1 MSLNRLGLGFD
12 FIGRDFVSHTMG
24 GIRRQFGLMEGSSK
38 KLAKTVGSGF
48 VMLTTG
54 ALTTAVALGAL
65 GGAISLANQ
74 AGQFEQQMAAVGAI
88 TRATA
93 DDMNMLETAA
103 INAGIAT
110 QFSPQEAVEGLR
122 NLGQMG
128 FNAAESTTAL
138 VPALDLAAGGQISV
152 ASAAQ
157 TAASALR
164 VFSLETDEAAITTDK
179 LLRIS
184 NVTALKAADLELA
197 IGNLGRGVG
206 LTKQSI
212 DEMLPSLGLVRNTG
226 VEASTAATSVS
237 SALLFM
243 SKNSDKFKRD
253 LGVDMTDAA
262 GNFRPFMDVVL
273 DASAALEDKYA
284 NSATRAAKAQELF
297 GRFGV
302 SAYTAISGQ
311 LTKGIKTAT
320 GETLKG
326 AEAVNYLREQMK
338 KAAGAAAEFR
348 EKLLETFEGQKTLL
362 RGTLETMAVVFGK
375 PFAAVFKPFVS
386 ALTNSLNAVIRFF
399 NALPKPVKNAIA
411 GIIVGVL
418 VLTAALGAM
427 LTVAGAITILL
438 PFMATFIMVMK
449 AMAIAVGAVVLV
461 VAALAAGF
469 ALAVWLVRNNIGG
482 LGDAFNR
489 AVEMIKLFWNGL
501 IDLVTKGGFS
511 EEVSK
516 EMGKAENKG
525 VRQFAIK
532 FFQIFYRV
540 KRFFSGIAAGFSQT
554 IDTLKP
560 VFGALKEICRE
571 VADAFHDLGVE
582 LLWASGTPS
591 DTFEKSGAGLG
602 STLAALFGG
611 ITTVIVGILQLYLWA
626 AKAGSWLG
634 DTFGKYVNWCK
645 LNAQEFAMA
654 LEDVWNWLKKIG
666 SSAIGKIISFFT
678 GEEAPPEARP
688 TTGTPTS
695 ITEQQRGL
703 ASIPGKARAIGP
715 KTLAPAGNPTNLA
728 QAIEGM
734 SAEEAAKKFAA
745 TAANP
750 EAALNKMTQLL
761 AEISKRPTV
770 VSLNIDGARVGEAV
784 ASANRS
790 KLARRGVPVGEEA
803 G

>member
-1 MSLNRLGLGFD
+1 MALNRLGLGFD

-38 KLAKTVGSGF
+38 KLAKTVGAGF

-110 QFSPQEAVEGLR
+110 QFSPQEAAEGLR

-243 SKNSDKFKRD
+243 AKNSDKFKRD
-253 LGVDMTDAA
+253 IGVDMTDAA
-262 GNFRPFMDVVL
+262 GNFRPFMDIVL
-273 DASAALEDKYA
+273 DASAALEDKYT
-284 NSATRAAKAQELF
+284 NSAKRAAKAQELF

-320 GETLKG
+320 GETLRG

-348 EKLLETFEGQKTLL
+348 EKLLDTFEGQKTLL

-511 EEVSK
+511 EEISK
-516 EMGKAENKG
+516 EMGKAENQG
-525 VRQFAIK
+525 VRKFAIR
-532 FFQIFYRV
+532 FFQIFYRI
-540 KRFFSGIAAGFSQT
+540 KRFFEGIAQGFRQT
-554 IDTLKP
+554 MEEFAP
-560 VFGALKEICRE
+560 VFGALGE
-571 VADAFHDLGVE
+571 AFKRLGEAVGG
-582 LLWASGTPS
+582 LGGDMLGFAGTPS
-591 DTFEKSGAGLG
+591 DRFNEAGAGIG
-602 STLAALFGG
+602 FVLASLISGVAWLVTGFVELFTWL
-611 ITTVIVGILQLYLWA
+611 IRV
-626 AKAGSWLG
+626 GSWLG
-634 DTFGKYVNWCK
+634 DTFAKYMITASEATTAFVDT
-645 LNAQEFAMA
+645 LIE
-654 LEDVWNWLKKIG
+654 VWNWLKKI
-666 SSAIGKIISFFT
+666 SESAVGKVMSFFT
-678 GEEAPPEARP
+678 GEEAPPPRP
-688 TTGTPTS
+688 VGAGAQQPNA
-695 ITEQQRGL
+695 EQQEADSKRPVAL
-703 ASIPGKARAIGP
+703 PIK
-715 KTLAPAGNPTNLA
+715 KLAPAGAPLNLQTA
-728 QAIEGM
+728 LASM
-734 SAEEAAKKFAA
+734 SAEEVASKLSVFKAD
-745 TAANP
+745 TAIGKQDIA
-750 EAALNKMTQLL
+750 QLI
-761 AEISKRPTV
+761 AEIKNRPTV
-770 VSLNIDGARVGEAV
+770 VSLNIDGTRVGEAV

-790 KLARRGVPVGEEA
+790 KLARQGVPVGEEA